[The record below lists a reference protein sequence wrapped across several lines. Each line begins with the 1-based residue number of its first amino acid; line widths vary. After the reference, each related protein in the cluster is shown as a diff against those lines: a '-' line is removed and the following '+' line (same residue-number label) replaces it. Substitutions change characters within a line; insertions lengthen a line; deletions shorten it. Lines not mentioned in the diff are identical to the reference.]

1 MTTTDVEQKH
11 LNDLVNNC
19 IAFADRKGRVI
30 HKSSNPVAK
39 HLSMEYKGE
48 GLEIFF
54 KVFSTPYGNGS
65 CDVKVTQN
73 GAPVLEA
80 EGSFMA
86 YAFNTKATTYVK
98 GDWENKIPKWE
109 H

>member
-19 IAFADRKGRVI
+19 IAFADRKGRLI
-30 HKSSNPVAK
+30 HASSTPVAK
-39 HLSMEYKGE
+39 HRSREYE
-48 GLEIFF
+48 SEDLEIFF
-54 KVFSTPYGNGS
+54 RVYASPYGNGS
-65 CDVKVTQN
+65 CEVKVTQN

-86 YAFNTKATTYVK
+86 YAFNTKATTYIR
-98 GDWENKIPKWE
+98 GDWEDKIPTWE